1 MEAWVLTF
9 DNWEVCDQCC
19 MNLFEKSRIAFE
31 KCIEWSE
38 RAEEFVKRAGFV
50 LMARFAVSAKSLSD
64 DAFVPYFAI
73 IKREATDARNY
84 VKKGVNWALRQI
96 GKRSVFLNKKAIQIA
111 MEIAQIDSSAAHWI
125 AKDAL
130 KELSRKELLTRLQL
144 KSAKKSS

>member
-19 MNLFEKSRIAFE
+19 MNLFEKSRIAFK
-31 KCIEWSE
+31 KCIEWGS

-50 LMARFAVSAKSLSD
+50 LMARFAVSAKSLPD

-130 KELSRKELLTRLQL
+130 KELSQKELLTRLQL